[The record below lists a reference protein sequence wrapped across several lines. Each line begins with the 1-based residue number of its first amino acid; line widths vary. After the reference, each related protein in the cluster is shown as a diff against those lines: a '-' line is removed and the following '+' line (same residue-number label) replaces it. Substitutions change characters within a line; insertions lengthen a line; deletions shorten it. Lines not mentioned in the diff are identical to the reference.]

1 MRFGIGILLRRDGD
15 VVPVEDEVWEMS
27 IPYDAGDDGMM
38 MMTVRLK
45 TSALSLTRCR
55 VVGRHSGCPH

>member
-27 IPYDAGDDGMM
+27 IPYDADDDDDDGQ
-38 MMTVRLK
+38 VEDI
-45 TSALSLTRCR
+45 
-55 VVGRHSGCPH
+55 CPFTDEM